1 MTSTIFDPGI
11 SNNNGRSALIAQPL
25 TVVLTAGEREIVGS
39 GQSHVL
45 GVTVSNQGGLDAI
58 VHLTVEPR
66 HPQIQQWCTNA
77 EQRLALSPG
86 DSGEAIFKFDIAA
99 DAVAGIYEYDLV
111 VDASQFY
118 ETLSPARYARRQL
131 QVLPPDRDKQALQS
145 ITFWL
150 DQQTSPLEPRSLQ
163 AGEVIYTDI
172 TVENRTRRVDRLRL
186 SCDGLPS
193 DWKVKIEYPK
203 KQAGTGLIRVAD
215 SLGLNPG
222 DRDNIKVT
230 ISSPTTALAGTYVPT
245 FRLLSENNPTLGLL
259 DLLYLKIAPIYMLQ
273 GQLQTLNSQVKT
285 TNAKFEVELANFGNT
300 YRNIQLQFQDQSP
313 TDSCQ
318 YKLAKQEIRL
328 EPKSKTTIEL
338 TGRPLKWWKRPWF
351 GPGQIYNF
359 QVQLQDSQQLAPVNP
374 NLLPGYMTWMPRP
387 WWQLLL
393 AALLGLS
400 TIGGLIWLLWWSFF
414 RPPVLPRIISF
425 TPEDT
430 RYAAANNDIA
440 QVGWEVQD
448 SDRIQ
453 TIKLTGYSPE
463 GEIIS
468 GPLVFNFQNGKL
480 PGALASSCVEE
491 KKRLTCRNVKTD
503 ARRAGQYS
511 FELALIPK
519 HNPTPIV
526 QQIKN
531 VTITPHP
538 IAKVKE
544 LTTAQPILRE
554 RGSLPKDL
562 AASTPEAVSPKGIL
576 LSWQVEN
583 PEDIRELHLIGR
595 DEKNN
600 VIGDMRYEV
609 ILRDRT
615 LELPPD
621 LEGKCK
627 ITPAQP
633 TSSLVCTNIATGLGQ
648 VGQYRFELMAISR
661 QDIDIPAKPVQTDVV
676 QIQPLPFYINNLKVN
691 GQDAAAFYRV
701 PLLLG
706 APAPVVQLSWDVRG
720 GTTTE
725 VELLPSPGQVEEQ
738 GAINLPLNQQ
748 YGQQIITLQVKDLK
762 GKPTARSITFEIF
775 NPNPTDP
782 SKAAA
787 QAAAATAQA
796 VNASNANLIK
806 TLQQQSANAAKVKAP
821 PAPANQIPP
830 APQPANNNPAPTS
843 NIAAPIETQPR
854 FQN

>member
-1 MTSTIFDPGI
+1 MTGTIFDSGV
-11 SNNNGRSALIAQPL
+11 SRNGRSALIAQPL
-25 TVVLTAGEREIVGS
+25 TVVLTAGDREIVGP
-39 GQSHVL
+39 GKSHVL

-66 HPQIQQWCTNA
+66 SPQIQQWCANS

-86 DSGEAIFKFDIAA
+86 DSGEAIFKFDIAE
-99 DAVAGIYEYDLV
+99 DAVAGIYEYDLI

-118 ETLSPARYARRQL
+118 ENLSPERYARRQL
-131 QVLPPDRDKQALQS
+131 EVLPPDRDKQALQS
-145 ITFWL
+145 LTFWL
-150 DQQTSPLEPRSLQ
+150 DQQTSPIEPRSLQ
-163 AGEVIYTDI
+163 AGEVIYTEI
-172 TVENRTRRVDRLRL
+172 TVENRTSRVDRLRL
-186 SCDGLPS
+186 RCDGLPT

-203 KQAGTGLIRVAD
+203 KQSGTGLIRVAD

-222 DRDNIKVT
+222 DQDKIKVT
-230 ISSPTTALAGTYVPT
+230 IASPTTTLAGTYVPT

-285 TNAKFEVELANFGNT
+285 DNAKFAVELANFGNT

-313 TDSCQ
+313 TGSCQ

-328 EPKSKTTIEL
+328 EPKSKTTIAL
-338 TGRPLKWWKRPWF
+338 SGKPLQWWKRPWF

-359 QVQLQDSQQLAPVNP
+359 QVQLQDQQQIAPVNP

-393 AALLGLS
+393 ASLLGLGM
-400 TIGGLIWLLWWSFF
+400 IGGSIWLIWWNFF
-414 RPPVLPRIISF
+414 RPPVMPKIISF

-480 PGALASSCVEE
+480 PGTLASACVEE

-531 VTITPHP
+531 VTIAPNP
-538 IAKVKE
+538 VAKVKE

-554 RGSLPKDL
+554 RGNLPKDL
-562 AASTPEAVSPKGIL
+562 AASAPEAVSPKGIP
-576 LSWQVEN
+576 LSWQIEN

-609 ILRDRT
+609 IVRDRT

-627 ITPAQP
+627 LTPAQP
-633 TSSLVCTNIATGLGQ
+633 TSSLVCTNIATGLAQ

-661 QDIDIPAKPVQTDVV
+661 QDIDTPAKPVQTDVV

-720 GTTTE
+720 GTTTQ
-725 VELLPSPGQVEEQ
+725 VELLPSPGQVEEK

-787 QAAAATAQA
+787 EAAAATAQA
-796 VNASNANLIK
+796 VNASNVNLIK
-806 TLQQQSANAAKVKAP
+806 ALQQQSAKAASAQDPTAPGTQNPVTPAP
-821 PAPANQIPP
+821 P
-830 APQPANNNPAPTS
+830 NNNPSQPPNSTPTE
-843 NIAAPIETQPR
+843 AQPR
-854 FQN
+854 FQE